1 MTLGLLDLQTSGAK
15 AGRVKR
21 TAMSLSTI
29 ISGGQTGADRAAL
42 DWAIFRDVPHGGWC
56 PKGRKAEDGTIPAR
70 YELQE
75 TQTANYL
82 ERTERNVIESDGTI
96 IFTMSAPLAGG
107 SKRTADFAKKHG
119 KPWLHLYPG
128 ASYEPE
134 RVLLDFINEHNIAVL
149 NVAGSRASKEPEL
162 AAWVKRVLEG
172 AFFPVPSSPML
183 CGPGEG

>member
-1 MTLGLLDLQTSGAK
+1 MTLGLLELQTNGAK

-107 SKRTADFAKKHG
+107 SKSTADFAKKHG

-128 ASYEPE
+128 ASYQPE
-134 RVLLDFINEHNIAVL
+134 RVLLDFINEHKIAVV
-149 NVAGSRASKEPEL
+149 NVAGSRGSKEPEV
-162 AAWVKRVLEG
+162 AAWVKRVLEA
-172 AFFPVPSSPML
+172 AFFSVPSSPVL